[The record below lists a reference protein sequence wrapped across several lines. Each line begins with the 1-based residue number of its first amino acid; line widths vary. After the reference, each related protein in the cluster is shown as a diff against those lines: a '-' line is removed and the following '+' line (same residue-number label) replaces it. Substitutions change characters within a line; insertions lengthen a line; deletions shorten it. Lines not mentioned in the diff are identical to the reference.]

1 MDQGGTG
8 YSGSWRQGCLH
19 PIPDPQ
25 SWYHLPCVD
34 SIDPHALG
42 ASAQAEFGDARL
54 LFEQV
59 PVGVFVYDRQLM
71 IRDCNEEL
79 CQILQAPRKRLLGLD
94 LTRLRDQRLT
104 PAFREALE
112 GRRGR
117 YEGPYRST
125 IAGLEIYVEIRTA
138 PFQDAAG
145 RTGGGLAMVRDV
157 TALVRSR
164 MVPRALWELSEASH
178 RAHSVSA
185 LEVALAQTITGFAPG
200 LVVSIDEPS
209 CMSPAA
215 RDPAIGALL
224 ELVRRSGRAVFRGE
238 EELRQLGAGEPGLRR
253 WSGIPLF
260 DAGQVSGAAGVGW
273 RGESGLF
280 DERTTLDLLAGQV
293 ALLVER
299 KRDEIRLATLA
310 RQDELTRMPNRRWL
324 REQAQEVLATG
335 RPALFLFADLDRF
348 KRVNDTLGHDAGD
361 ELLCQVAAVLAEVA
375 HGIGGLCARLGGDEF
390 ASLIPDVAE
399 DRAAEVIGAFRDSLD
414 RPFVVRGHRVRVS
427 ASIGVTLAPQ
437 HGRSLEELLRGAD
450 IALYE
455 AKDAGSSW
463 SIFDPGEAGVGERR
477 LELEARLREAIEH
490 DSLRMVFQPLRSLA
504 DRRLLGAEVLVR
516 WPLGGR
522 WLSAGEFV
530 PLAEESDLIQRL
542 DLWVLRQALGCLE
555 AAPDWPGTLA
565 VNLSARTLH
574 DTGVVAHLREL
585 LGAAPQ
591 LASRLIVEV
600 TETAAVRRPT
610 SLRRALEELRGLG
623 VRVAIDDFG
632 SGFASLTSL
641 RAMPCDQ
648 LKIDRSLVAEIG
660 VSDGAEPILTAALE
674 LGRGLGLEVV
684 AEGIETEQQLEW
696 LARAGCRFGQ
706 GWLLGKPLSW
716 TELLSVDPGRE
727 QIPR

>member
-1 MDQGGTG
+1 MD
-8 YSGSWRQGCLH
+8 S
-19 PIPDPQ
+19 D
-25 SWYHLPCVD
+25 D
-34 SIDPHALG
+34 SHAPG

-59 PVGVFVYDRQLM
+59 PVGVFVYDRRLT

-79 CQILQAPRKRLLGLD
+79 CQILQAPRTRLLGLD

-104 PAFREALE
+104 PTFRDALA

-125 IAGLEIYVEIRTA
+125 IAGLEIYVEVRTA
-138 PFQDAAG
+138 PFQDEAG

-164 MVPRALWELSEASH
+164 LVHRALWELSEASH
-178 RAHSVSA
+178 RAKSLGA
-185 LEVALAQTITGFAPG
+185 LEVALAETIAGFAPG

-209 CMSPAA
+209 CRATTT
-215 RDPAIGALL
+215 RDPLVGGLL
-224 ELVRRSGRAVFRGE
+224 DLVKRAGRAVFRGE
-238 EELRQLGAGEPGLRR
+238 EELLELGAGGSGLRR

-260 DAGQVSGAAGVGW
+260 DAAEVSGAAGVGW

-280 DERTTLDLLAGQV
+280 DDRTALDLLAGQV

-299 KRDEIRLATLA
+299 KRDEVRLATLA

-324 REQAQEVLATG
+324 REQAEDVLAAG

-361 ELLCQVAAVLAEVA
+361 ELLCQVGTVLAEVA
-375 HGIGGLCARLGGDEF
+375 SGIGGLCARLGGDEF
-390 ASLIPDVAE
+390 ASLIPDVEE
-399 DRAAEVIGAFRDSLD
+399 DRAAAIIGAFRDSLD

-437 HGRSLEELLRGAD
+437 HGRTLEELLRGAD

-463 SIFDPGEAGVGERR
+463 SIFDPREAGVGERR
-477 LELEARLREAIEH
+477 LELEARLREAIEN
-490 DSLRMVFQPLRSLA
+490 DSLRMVFQPLRGLA

-542 DLWVLRQALGCLE
+542 DVWVLRQAMGCLE
-555 AAPDWPGTLA
+555 AAPDWPGSLS

-574 DTGVVAHLREL
+574 DAGVVAQLREL
-585 LGAAPQ
+585 FE
-591 LASRLIVEV
+591 ASPRVARRLVVEI

-610 SLRRALEELRGLG
+610 SLRRALEELRRLG
-623 VRVAIDDFG
+623 VGVAIDDFG

-660 VSDGAEPILTAALE
+660 VSEGAEPILTAALE

-684 AEGIETEQQLEW
+684 AEGIETEQQLAW
-696 LARAGCRFGQ
+696 LARAGCRYGQ

-716 TELLSVDPGRE
+716 TELLSLDPTRDR
-727 QIPR
+727 IPG